1 IRHLPSFL
9 RRLAGSAS
17 RPVSLSSASAP
28 PVKGVLSITSDA
40 RNPFFA
46 KLSFFHP
53 NPTKQ
58 HVFMELQDAQ
68 SDADIE
74 DFAHPPQT

>member
-1 IRHLPSFL
+1 
-9 RRLAGSAS
+9 
-17 RPVSLSSASAP
+17 
-28 PVKGVLSITSDA
+28 VKGVLSITSDA

-53 NPTKQ
+53 KSTKP
-58 HVFMELQDAQ
+58 HVFMYLPEALR
-68 SDADIE
+68 DADIE

>member
-1 IRHLPSFL
+1 
-9 RRLAGSAS
+9 
-17 RPVSLSSASAP
+17 P

-53 NPTKQ
+53 KSTKP
-58 HVFMELQDAQ
+58 HVF
-68 SDADIE
+68 IE
-74 DFAHPPQT
+74 INFCETSPTPLIPHEIPAFSCTNPALSVES

>member
-1 IRHLPSFL
+1 
-9 RRLAGSAS
+9 
-17 RPVSLSSASAP
+17 SLSSASAP

-53 NPTKQ
+53 KSTKL
-58 HVFMELQDAQ
+58 HVFIYLIVPLR
-68 SDADIE
+68 DADIE

>member
-1 IRHLPSFL
+1 
-9 RRLAGSAS
+9 
-17 RPVSLSSASAP
+17 SASAP

-53 NPTKQ
+53 KSTKL
-58 HVFMELQDAQ
+58 HVFIYLHAPSGMPTLRILLTLPKLDGL
-68 SDADIE
+68 
-74 DFAHPPQT
+74 P